1 MLFPRHL
8 LRVRFFASVF
18 GLAMPFIAHAQ
29 PAPPLSIEEAVA
41 LATTR
46 AGNAETSHGA
56 VEASIQMAVAAGQ
69 LPDPVLKL
77 GLNNVPVTGPD
88 QFSLGRDF
96 MTQRSVS
103 VVQEFTRSDKRRAR
117 TERYEAEA
125 AAAEAQRAV
134 GLANV
139 QRNVATAWLDLW
151 YAQQTEVLLG
161 HHGHPLELELQA
173 ATATY
178 RSGRGT
184 RADVL
189 TAEMEIQRL
198 HDRLDESRATVD
210 AAKVDLERWVGPAAN
225 RSLSARPGLAVPQR
239 AREFA
244 QAELDAVPEM
254 AASQREIALAEAD
267 IRAATE
273 NRKPD
278 VTVELMY
285 SQRGSGFSNMGSLN
299 VSFPVPWDQGNR
311 QDREV
316 AAKLA
321 QAREARAKSEVV
333 ARNTRAMVAARLAEL
348 ERNIDRLK
356 RYDATI
362 LPLANARADAALTA
376 YRANTGPLLA
386 VAEANHR
393 AIDTALERLILEAK
407 TAKLWAELSFLV
419 PLPTAQTEPAEPAE
433 PAIKE
438 SK

>member
-8 LRVRFFASVF
+8 LQALLFASVL
-18 GLAMPFIAHAQ
+18 GMAVPLVVHAQ

-56 VEASIQMAVAAGQ
+56 VEAPIQMAVAAGQ

-88 QFSLGRDF
+88 QFSLSRDF

-103 VVQEFTRSDKRRAR
+103 VIQEFTRSDKRRAR

-151 YAQQTEVLLG
+151 YAQQTGVLLG

-189 TAEMEIQRL
+189 AAEIEIQKL

-210 AAKVDLERWVGPAAN
+210 AAKVNLERWVGQAAS
-225 RSLSARPGLAVPQR
+225 RPLSARPSLAVPQR
-239 AREFA
+239 VQELA
-244 QAELDAVPEM
+244 QAELDAVPEL
-254 AASQREIALAEAD
+254 AASQRDIALAEAE
-267 IRAATE
+267 IRAVAETK
-273 NRKPD
+273 KPD

-285 SQRGSGFSNMGSLN
+285 SQRGSAYSNMGSLN

-321 QAREARAKSEVV
+321 QAQEARAKAEVV
-333 ARNTRAMVAARLAEL
+333 ARNTRALVAAKLAEM
-348 ERNIDRLK
+348 ERNLGRLK
-356 RYDATI
+356 RYDEQI

-376 YRANTGPLLA
+376 YRANTVPLLA

-393 AIDTALERLILEAK
+393 TIDTALDQLALEAK
-407 TAKLWAELSFLV
+407 TAKLWADLNFLI
-419 PLPTAQTEPAEPAE
+419 PLPTAQTEPAA
-433 PAIKE
+433 KE

>member
-1 MLFPRHL
+1 MLFPRRLMQAL
-8 LRVRFFASVF
+8 LCAPVLGMAVP
-18 GLAMPFIAHAQ
+18 LVVHAQ
-29 PAPPLSIEEAVA
+29 SAPPLSIEEAVA

-56 VEASIQMAVAAGQ
+56 VEAAVQMAVAAGQ

-77 GLNNVPVTGPD
+77 GLNNVPVNGND
-88 QFSLGRDF
+88 RFSLSRDF

-117 TERYEAEA
+117 TDRYEAEA

-134 GLANV
+134 SLANV
-139 QRNVATAWLDLW
+139 QRSVATAWLDRW
-151 YAQQTEVLLG
+151 YAQQADVLLG

-173 ATATY
+173 AMAAY

-189 TAEMEIQRL
+189 AAEMEIQKL
-198 HDRLDESRATVD
+198 QDRLDENRAAVD
-210 AAKVDLERWVGPAAN
+210 ATRANLERWVGQAAS
-225 RSLSARPGLAVPQR
+225 RPLSERPGLVVPLRLQ
-239 AREFA
+239 
-244 QAELDAVPEM
+244 QLVQTELDALPEM
-254 AASQREIALAEAD
+254 AASQRQIALAEAD

-285 SQRGSGFSNMGSLN
+285 SQRGSAFSNMGSLN

-321 QAREARAKSEVV
+321 QAQEARAKSEVI
-333 ARNTRAMVAARLAEL
+333 ARNTRAMVAAKLAEL
-348 ERNIDRLK
+348 QRNLDRLK
-356 RYDATI
+356 RYDQNI
-362 LPLANARADAALTA
+362 LPLANAQADAALTA
-376 YRANTGPLLA
+376 YRANTGPLAA

-393 AIDTALERLILEAK
+393 AIDTALERLTLEAK
-407 TAKLWAELSFLV
+407 TAKLWADLTFLI
-419 PLPTAQTEPAEPAE
+419 PLPTAQTEPAV
-433 PAIKE
+433 KE
-438 SK
+438 LK

>member
-8 LRVRFFASVF
+8 LQALLVAPVL
-18 GLAMPFIAHAQ
+18 GMAMPFIVHAQ

-88 QFSLGRDF
+88 QFSLSRDF

-103 VVQEFTRSDKRRAR
+103 VIQEFTRSDKRRAR

-125 AAAEAQRAV
+125 AAAEAQRSV

-151 YAQQTEVLLG
+151 YAQQTGVLLG

-189 TAEMEIQRL
+189 AAEIEIQKL

-210 AAKVDLERWVGPAAN
+210 AAKVNLERWVGQEASRP
-225 RSLSARPGLAVPQR
+225 LSARPSLAVPQR
-239 AREFA
+239 VQELA
-244 QAELDAVPEM
+244 QAELDAVPEL
-254 AASQREIALAEAD
+254 AASQRDIALAEAD
-267 IRAATE
+267 IRAAAETK
-273 NRKPD
+273 KPD

-285 SQRGSGFSNMGSLN
+285 SQRGSAYSNMGSLN
-299 VSFPVPWDQGNR
+299 VSFPVPWDQVNR

-321 QAREARAKSEVV
+321 QAQEARAKAEVV
-333 ARNTRAMVAARLAEL
+333 ARNTRALVATKLAEL
-348 ERNIDRLK
+348 KRNQERLK
-356 RYDATI
+356 RYDEQI
-362 LPLANARADAALTA
+362 LPLANAQADAALTA

-393 AIDTALERLILEAK
+393 AIDTALERLALEAK
-407 TAKLWAELSFLV
+407 TAKLWADLNFLI
-419 PLPTAQTEPAEPAE
+419 PLPTAQTEPAA
-433 PAIKE
+433 KE

>member
-8 LRVRFFASVF
+8 LQALLVAHVL
-18 GLAMPFIAHAQ
+18 GMAMPFIVHAQ

-46 AGNAETSHGA
+46 AGNAETYHGA

-88 QFSLGRDF
+88 QFSLSRDF

-103 VVQEFTRSDKRRAR
+103 VIQEFTRSDKRRAR

-151 YAQQTEVLLG
+151 YAEQTGMLLG

-189 TAEMEIQRL
+189 AAEIEIQKL

-210 AAKVDLERWVGPAAN
+210 AAKVNLERWVGQEASRP
-225 RSLSARPGLAVPQR
+225 LSARPSLAVPQR
-239 AREFA
+239 VQELA
-244 QAELDAVPEM
+244 QAELDAVPEL
-254 AASQREIALAEAD
+254 AASQRDIALAEAD
-267 IRAATE
+267 IRAAAETK
-273 NRKPD
+273 KPD

-285 SQRGSGFSNMGSLN
+285 SQRGSAYSNMGSLN
-299 VSFPVPWDQGNR
+299 VSFPVPWDQVNR

-321 QAREARAKSEVV
+321 QAQEARAKAEVV
-333 ARNTRAMVAARLAEL
+333 ARNTRALVATKLAEL
-348 ERNIDRLK
+348 RRNQERLK
-356 RYDATI
+356 RYDEQI
-362 LPLANARADAALTA
+362 LPLANAQADAALTA

-393 AIDTALERLILEAK
+393 TIDTALERLALEAK
-407 TAKLWAELSFLV
+407 TAKLWADLNFLI
-419 PLPTAQTEPAEPAE
+419 PLPTAQTEPAV
-433 PAIKE
+433 KE
-438 SK
+438 LK